1 MDSSETTTSSNDHNA
16 VTINTDQDTA
26 SAATT
31 QDKPISQHKL
41 ATAVEKKSTTMIDN
55 VRTEPPTKKSRL
67 LRELEN
73 SDGFTTAA
81 DRNKQGQSSG
91 HRRKL
96 PITSVDNSYH
106 QTNTL

>member
-1 MDSSETTTSSNDHNA
+1 MVDRESVNGKSIKTNA
-16 VTINTDQDTA
+16 GVMGL
-26 SAATT
+26 S
-31 QDKPISQHKL
+31 
-41 ATAVEKKSTTMIDN
+41 VEKKSTTMIDN

-67 LRELEN
+67 LRELEDSDGFTTAAELRELEN
-73 SDGFTTAA
+73 SDGSTTAA

-96 PITSVDNSYH
+96 PTTSVDNSYH